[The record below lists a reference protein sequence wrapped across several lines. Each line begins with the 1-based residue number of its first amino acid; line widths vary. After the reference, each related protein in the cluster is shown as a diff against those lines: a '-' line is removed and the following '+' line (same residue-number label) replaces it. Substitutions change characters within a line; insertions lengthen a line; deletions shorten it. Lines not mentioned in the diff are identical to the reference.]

1 MKKFNLFLIFFMT
14 TSRLVLGQMDINA
27 VNKPVELLNSA
38 NEDIENG
45 NYTDAVQKL
54 LAAIRLEP
62 KIREMYLSLNTACS
76 HTNQISILKQYLIKA
91 KAIFEEDDEICYYLG
106 NIYQNENNFQKAIAE
121 YSLAIK
127 YAQKNGEDFGL
138 VYAYY
143 QNRASCYLKINEC
156 SKSIPD
162 FTYALKLN
170 PDNGAAKLALT
181 GEADSGEIEL
191 SGASKANLEN
201 FVLKN
206 LALATSGASNASVN
220 VTETLEVE
228 ASGAAHVS
236 YSGNPKVTSHVS
248 GAASLKQR

>member
-1 MKKFNLFLIFFMT
+1 ML
-14 TSRLVLGQMDINA
+14 
-27 VNKPVELLNSA
+27 
-38 NEDIENG
+38 
-45 NYTDAVQKL
+45 
-54 LAAIRLEP
+54 
-62 KIREMYLSLNTACS
+62 
-76 HTNQISILKQYLIKA
+76 
-91 KAIFEEDDEICYYLG
+91 
-106 NIYQNENNFQKAIAE
+106 
-121 YSLAIK
+121 
-127 YAQKNGEDFGL
+127 GEDRYGRSPGTSEIFPFPG
-138 VYAYY
+138 
-143 QNRASCYLKINEC
+143 RAGYGIGYFRQGEDTGVTL
-156 SKSIPD
+156 SIPSHYEDNLVFENWGGTVKVGFKGRIKKHSKNEKFTAEIVCSSLEEVLLSGACKLKGTGD
-162 FTYALKLN
+162 FTAQTVKFDLSGAATAVWDGNFKVVKIGKIDLSGASQLQLN
-170 PDNGAAKLALT
+170 VEVPEVEVEISGAAKLALT